1 MESNKGKLAGNI
13 AAAALVLGTATAA
26 FVSAASNMNAFPL
39 DAPSPTATPEATPSS
54 TVLNVLEKKTTPKAA
69 PIPSPVE
76 IKLSPSP
83 EIEKK
88 QAPKPVVTSAKPTP
102 KPEPTQEIEPVAY
115 SYSKADLK
123 AWAKKAVGSSQFSCL
138 NTLWEHESGWNYKA
152 KNPSSGA
159 YGIPQS
165 LPGSKMAS
173 AGSDWRTNPYTQMKW
188 GLSYIKNRYGTPCG
202 AYDHFKRKNWY

>member
-1 MESNKGKLAGNI
+1 MESNKGKIAGNI

-26 FVSAASNMNAFPL
+26 FVSAASNVNMFPL
-39 DAPSPTATPEATPSS
+39 DATSPTATPEATPSL
-54 TVLNVLEKKTTPKAA
+54 TVVEEKKITPKAA

-83 EIEKK
+83 EKTEEKIEK
-88 QAPKPVVTSAKPTP
+88 QAPKPVVKPKPKPTE
-102 KPEPTQEIEPVAY
+102 EPIEPVAY

-123 AWAKKAVGSSQFSCL
+123 AWAKKAVGASQFSCL

-173 AGSDWRTNPYTQMKW
+173 AGADWRTNPYTQMKW
-188 GLSYIKNRYGTPCG
+188 GLSYIKGRYGTPCG
-202 AYDHFKRKNWY
+202 AYNHFKRNNWY

>member
-13 AAAALVLGTATAA
+13 AAIALVLGTATAA
-26 FVSAASNMNAFPL
+26 VASAASNMDSFPL

-54 TVLNVLEKKTTPKAA
+54 IRETLEKKITPKAA
-69 PIPSPVE
+69 PVTSAPVE
-76 IKLSPSP
+76 IIKPTQ
-83 EIEKK
+83 EQIEKK
-88 QAPKPVVTSAKPTP
+88 ATPKPVVKTTKPSP
-102 KPEPTQEIEPVAY
+102 KPEPKVEPVSY
-115 SYSKADLK
+115 SYSKSDLK
-123 AWAKKAVGSSQFSCL
+123 NWAKNAVGASQFSCL

-152 KNPSSGA
+152 TNRSSGA

-173 AGSDWRTNPYTQMKW
+173 AGADWRTNPYTQMKW
-188 GLSYIKNRYGTPCG
+188 GLSYIKSRYGTPCG